1 MTGRSPLRR
10 RRSALDCRAI
20 EEEEEE
26 EEVKLKR
33 IRWTGHVVLM
43 RRLKIQ
49 KNLCSEN
56 HKEKTT
62 WET

>member
-26 EEVKLKR
+26 EEEEECIEHSECRNKYLSYF
-33 IRWTGHVVLM
+33 IVVYIDEG
-43 RRLKIQ
+43 RVRNGI
-49 KNLCSEN
+49 CR
-56 HKEKTT
+56 
-62 WET
+62 